1 MSNSLQTYLSYFTD
15 SVKLINSSNLSQGL
29 SSFLFETIL
38 LLIYG
43 FAVYVKEALAF
54 TRDLS
59 LEKSDDTSLRFR
71 LASPHYLTFFSC
83 ISHRPLLFAVSNTV
97 SSNIVKV
104 ISINPSAIVVVSDDF
119 NNHPLDYWT
128 NYGGTKRPV
137 VLCYKFFISTDLT
150 QTCNSPSR
158 IIHRDSQSCSFGFI
172 FNFRV

>member
-1 MSNSLQTYLSYFTD
+1 MWRRPLLLHVTCPL
-15 SVKLINSSNLSQGL
+15 KNLM
-29 SSFLFETIL
+29 IL
-38 LLIYG
+38 LYVFDWLHLII
-43 FAVYVKEALAF
+43 L
-54 TRDLS
+54 L
-59 LEKSDDTSLRFR
+59 
-71 LASPHYLTFFSC
+71 FFSC

-104 ISINPSAIVVVSDDF
+104 ISINPSAIVVVFDDF